1 MYLQKQTFN
10 MSFKIQY
17 LRIILCVIL
26 VEIIFSA
33 LKQNIFPKIC
43 AIGHPNKPVL
53 QIITVFDIW
62 MLYIKDSSG
71 FVELS

>member
-33 LKQNIFPKIC
+33 LKQNSFPKLC

-62 MLYIKDSSG
+62 MLYIEDSSG